1 MNTLNVVSYS
11 LYDTRNTKY
20 DSEVSQSMQTIKTD
34 LGEISVTKETIE
46 SMVSLNLADV
56 KGVVGSKKSIIKEI
70 TDMLMGNISENK
82 IKETSRTIKVEIKD
96 NKPLINLYI
105 IIKYGVRIPD
115 IAWDIQNRVKE
126 NLMEKLGI
134 EINEIDIHIQ
144 GIQFPKKTQSRRD
157 LVASNL
163 FVKVF

>member
-1 MNTLNVVSYS
+1 ML
-11 LYDTRNTKY
+11 
-20 DSEVSQSMQTIKTD
+20 TIKTD
-34 LGEISVTKETIE
+34 SGEISVTKETIG
-46 SMVSLNLADV
+46 SIVSLNLADV
-56 KGVVGSKKSIIKEI
+56 KGVVGSRRSIIKEI
-70 TDMLMGNISENK
+70 TDMLRGDASENE
-82 IKETSRTIKVEIKD
+82 IEEASRTIKIEIKD

-126 NLMEKLGI
+126 NLMKKLGI
-134 EINEIDIHIQ
+134 NINEIDIHVQ

>member
-1 MNTLNVVSYS
+1 
-11 LYDTRNTKY
+11 
-20 DSEVSQSMQTIKTD
+20 MQTVKTD
-34 LGEISVTKETIE
+34 LGEINITKETIG
-46 SMVSLNLADV
+46 SIVSLNLADV
-56 KGVVGSKKSIIKEI
+56 KGVVGNRKSIIKEI
-70 TDMLMGNISENK
+70 TDMLRGDVSKN
-82 IKETSRTIKVEIKD
+82 ETEEADRNLKVEIKD

-126 NLMEKLGI
+126 VLLKKLDM
-134 EINEIDIHIQ
+134 EINEIDIHVQ
-144 GIQFPKKTQSRRD
+144 GIQFPKKSQSRKD